1 MQTHPGAGSGHCID
15 HGSTGD
21 PPIPPGA
28 MGSRIAQMMLVDCL
42 FVGVAQQSYEAS
54 IDALRKTHAVVQSR
68 KLRRGGN

>member
-1 MQTHPGAGSGHCID
+1 
-15 HGSTGD
+15 
-21 PPIPPGA
+21 